1 MITYKLYKVSVLDG
15 SLSFNGDVK
24 LGQWK
29 VTCFQFMPGMC
40 RLVSGLD
47 LNQHLLHWGW
57 QFGPLSSGSSNSL
70 IAASHWDRADLSKPT
85 ILFFTFVHAEKSKRT
100 SPGGRHCRISATKF
114 LLHVDFCISLA
125 LCSFMGKENQI
136 ITIFKCC
143 LKCVLSIHC
152 RKRTTQRPI

>member
-1 MITYKLYKVSVLDG
+1 MFPVHAWHVQTGFWAG
-15 SLSFNGDVK
+15 SEPASSPLRLTVWAFVQWLLQLFNSSFT
-24 LGQWK
+24 LR
-29 VTCFQFMPGMC
+29 P
-40 RLVSGLD
+40 
-47 LNQHLLHWGW
+47 
-57 QFGPLSSGSSNSL
+57 
-70 IAASHWDRADLSKPT
+70 DLSKPT

-136 ITIFKCC
+136 ITIFKRC